1 MNIRIAQENR
11 QFVGHAKATQGTFR
25 KITNK
30 YFMIE
35 GIKPLLRFLKYVQLR
50 L

>member
-1 MNIRIAQENR
+1 LNISNAQELQ

-30 YFMIE
+30 NFMIE
-35 GIKPLLRFLKYVQLR
+35 GIKPLLRDFFKII
-50 L
+50 